1 VPGADGSGFPA
12 EHLPYGVFAE
22 IDAGTGPSTSASAS
36 AAATP
41 TPPSRAGRPG
51 LARVGARIGDA
62 VLDLARL
69 AQDGLVD
76 GPFDQPSLNPFMATG
91 PQRWSAVR
99 ARLIELVCDDTWRA
113 RVEPTLLPL
122 SRVELSVPFTV
133 GDYVD
138 FYSSIEHATNLGRLF
153 RPDAEPLLPNWRH
166 LPVAYHGRSGT
177 VVVSGTPVV
186 RPSGQ
191 RLAPGGGAGAAAAQ
205 PVFGPSQRLDIELEV
220 GFVIGTGSLPSRP
233 VPVGEA
239 AARVFGVVLVND
251 WSARDIQAWEYQPL
265 GPFLGKSFATSI
277 AAWVTPLDALVGCR
291 VEGPPQDPPPL
302 DYLALSEPWGLD
314 LDLAVELA
322 PVGTPDGAG
331 SQVISSTGFDGLY
344 WRFPQQIAHL
354 TVNGAHLRTGDLIAS
369 GTVSGP
375 TRGSEGSLI
384 ELTRNGAEPLDIA
397 GVPRTFLEDG
407 DEVVLTGRADV
418 GDGVTLALGEVRGRI
433 LPPW

>member
-1 VPGADGSGFPA
+1 
-12 EHLPYGVFAE
+12 
-22 IDAGTGPSTSASAS
+22 
-36 AAATP
+36 
-41 TPPSRAGRPG
+41 
-51 LARVGARIGDA
+51 
-62 VLDLARL
+62 
-69 AQDGLVD
+69 
-76 GPFDQPSLNPFMATG
+76 
-91 PQRWSAVR
+91 
-99 ARLIELVCDDTWRA
+99 
-113 RVEPTLLPL
+113 
-122 SRVELSVPFTV
+122 
-133 GDYVD
+133 
-138 FYSSIEHATNLGRLF
+138 
-153 RPDAEPLLPNWRH
+153 
-166 LPVAYHGRSGT
+166 
-177 VVVSGTPVV
+177 
-186 RPSGQ
+186 
-191 RLAPGGGAGAAAAQ
+191 
-205 PVFGPSQRLDIELEV
+205 
-220 GFVIGTGSLPSRP
+220 

-239 AARVFGVVLVND
+239 AAHVFGVVLVND

-291 VEGPPQDPPPL
+291 VDGPPQDPPPL

-344 WRFPQQIAHL
+344 WRFPQQIAHM
-354 TVNGAHLRTGDLIAS
+354 TVNGAHLRTGDLLAS